1 MFHEKE
7 SDMRSLMMFS
17 LLFFVGF
24 SLLSQTVSADD
35 LDDLKATTQR
45 YANAWNTRDLDT
57 ILEIEDAPGFGY
69 STAFPRPLI
78 DKEQLR
84 KAYARYFEMM
94 ELLRVTTYKDEY
106 RVIGNTGLVWGLYS
120 QTTKQKNGP
129 LRTVYLRHAS
139 TYVKSEGKWKLVL
152 YHRSL
157 IPSEDIP

>member
-1 MFHEKE
+1 
-7 SDMRSLMMFS
+7 MRSLMMFS

-24 SLLSQTVSADD
+24 SLLSQPVSADD

-57 ILEIEDAPGFGY
+57 ILEIEDASGFGY

-94 ELLRVTTYKDEY
+94 ELIRVTTYKDEY

-152 YHRSL
+152 YHRSF
-157 IPSEDIP
+157 IPSENIP

>member
-1 MFHEKE
+1 
-7 SDMRSLMMFS
+7 MRTLRMLS
-17 LLFFVGF
+17 LLFFVCLT
-24 SLLSQTVSADD
+24 LLSQPVSADD
-35 LDDLKATTQR
+35 LDDLKATTER

-57 ILEIEDAPGFGY
+57 ILEIENASGFGY
-69 STAFPRPLI
+69 STAFPRPLLG
-78 DKEQLR
+78 KEQLR
-84 KAYARYFEMM
+84 KPYAQYFEMM
-94 ELLRVTTYKDEY
+94 EVVLVKTYKDEY
-106 RVIGNTGLVWGLYS
+106 RIIGNTGLVWGLYS